1 MLLDTHPDTGVR
13 STVPR
18 FHAMIRHFLGAAERP
33 PFLPCLGWDVIVSD
47 EGFHLNE
54 ANVQPSI

>member
-1 MLLDTHPDTGVR
+1 
-13 STVPR
+13 
-18 FHAMIRHFLGAAERP
+18 MIRHFLGAAERP